1 MILNPATRSYSTEAN
16 VSGPG
21 SHLDGSSAE
30 DNGWEKTKCLP
41 GFIFLC
47 NMSTKLQCYQYRV
60 FGLPFSRMK
69 VVEKIK
75 IGSKLFLFDFKSKL
89 LYGVYEATCDGNLN
103 LEPAAFGGQFPAQ
116 VKFKIFKEC
125 LPIPESSLRY
135 IIKENYTGAKFK
147 QELDG
152 EQVAKLISNFRPL
165 ASSVCQ
171 PAPQALAHVPQPGA
185 DPPSRLEY
193 QHNLTGRMPNM
204 EVPYTPVVQYNNI
217 RTPVEAQPALNVT
230 YPEYGFHR
238 RAAYGATVQPTLEH
252 QSFPAASSYASQPQ
266 LQPKRPLFAETA
278 YVETVQPTLDR
289 QNFPA
294 ASSYAAY
301 PQPQQPLFSEA
312 AYVETVQPTLDHQ
325 SFPAASSYAAYPQPQ
340 RPLYAEA
347 AYAETVQPTMDH
359 QSFPAA
365 SSYAAYPQPQQPSAY
380 VETVQPT
387 LEHQNFL
394 AASSYAAHPQPQQPS
409 AYVETVQPTLEHQNF
424 PAASSYA
431 AYPQPQQ
438 SLYAQAAYV
447 ETVQPTLDHQSF
459 LAAGSYAAYP
469 QSQQPLYAEN
479 VGHYAAHPQPQQPPF
494 AENVAHQ
501 EQQPLSRF
509 YFSNYASS

>member
-1 MILNPATRSYSTEAN
+1 MILNPATRAYSTEAN

-21 SHLDGSSAE
+21 SHLHGSSAE
-30 DNGWEKTKCLP
+30 DSEREKTKCLP

-60 FGLPFSRMK
+60 FGLPFGRME

-89 LYGVYEATCDGNLN
+89 LYGAYEATCDGNLN

-125 LPIPESSLRY
+125 LPIHESSLRY

-165 ASSVCQ
+165 VSSVCQ
-171 PAPQALAHVPQPGA
+171 PAPQALAHVPRPGA
-185 DPPSRLEY
+185 DPPSLLEY

-217 RTPVEAQPALNVT
+217 RPPVEAQPVLNAT
-230 YPEYGFHR
+230 YPEYGFRR
-238 RAAYGATVQPTLEH
+238 RAAYVENVLPTLEH

-266 LQPKRPLFAETA
+266 LQPQRPLFAEA
-278 YVETVQPTLDR
+278 PYVETVQPTLDR

-301 PQPQQPLFSEA
+301 PRPQQPS
-312 AYVETVQPTLDHQ
+312 AYVETVQPTLEHK
-325 SFPAASSYAAYPQPQ
+325 
-340 RPLYAEA
+340 
-347 AYAETVQPTMDH
+347 
-359 QSFPAA
+359 SFPAA

-387 LEHQNFL
+387 LEHQSFP
-394 AASSYAAHPQPQQPS
+394 AASSYAAHPQPQQPL

-424 PAASSYA
+424 PSASSYA

-438 SLYAQAAYV
+438 PLYAEAAYV

-459 LAAGSYAAYP
+459 PAAGGYAAYP
-469 QSQQPLYAEN
+469 QPQRPLYAEN
-479 VGHYAAHPQPQQPPF
+479 VGHYAAHPQQPPPQF
-494 AENVAHQ
+494 AENVA
-501 EQQPLSRF
+501 QQPLSRF
-509 YFSNYASS
+509 YLNNYASS

>member
-1 MILNPATRSYSTEAN
+1 MILNPATRAYSTEAN

-21 SHLDGSSAE
+21 SHLNGSSAE
-30 DNGWEKTKCLP
+30 DSEWEKTKCLP

-60 FGLPFSRMK
+60 FGLPFGRME

-171 PAPQALAHVPQPGA
+171 PAPQALANVPRPGV
-185 DPPSRLEY
+185 DPPSPLKY
-193 QHNLTGRMPNM
+193 LHNLTGRLPNM
-204 EVPYTPVVQYNNI
+204 EVPYTPAVQYNNI
-217 RTPVEAQPALNVT
+217 RPPVEAQPAVNVT
-230 YPEYGFHR
+230 YPEYSFHR
-238 RAAYGATVQPTLEH
+238 
-252 QSFPAASSYASQPQ
+252 
-266 LQPKRPLFAETA
+266 K
-278 YVETVQPTLDR
+278 
-289 QNFPA
+289 
-294 ASSYAAY
+294 
-301 PQPQQPLFSEA
+301 A
-312 AYVETVQPTLDHQ
+312 AYVENIQPTLDHQ
-325 SFPAASSYAAYPQPQ
+325 SFPAASSYAAHPQPQ
-340 RPLYAEA
+340 HPLFAEA
-347 AYAETVQPTMDH
+347 GYVGNVQPN
-359 QSFPAA
+359 FPAA
-365 SSYAAYPQPQQPSAY
+365 SSYAYAAYPQPQQPLFAEAAY

-387 LEHQNFL
+387 VDHQSFP
-394 AASSYAAHPQPQQPS
+394 AASGYAAHPQPQQPS
-409 AYVETVQPTLEHQNF
+409 AYVETIQPTLEHQSF
-424 PAASSYA
+424 PAASRYA
-431 AYPQPQQ
+431 AYPQPQRP
-438 SLYAQAAYV
+438 LFAEAAYV
-447 ETVQPTLDHQSF
+447 ETVQQTMDHQNF
-459 LAAGSYAAYP
+459 PAAGSYAAYP
-469 QSQQPLYAEN
+469 QPQRPLYAQN
-479 VGHYAAHPQPQQPPF
+479 AAHPQPQQPQL

-509 YFSNYASS
+509 YFNNYASS